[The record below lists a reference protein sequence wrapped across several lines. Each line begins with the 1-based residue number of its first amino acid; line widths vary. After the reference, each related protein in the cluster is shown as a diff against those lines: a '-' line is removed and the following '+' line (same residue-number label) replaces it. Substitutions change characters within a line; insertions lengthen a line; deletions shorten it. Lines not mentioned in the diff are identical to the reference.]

1 MGAPAV
7 APVSKQEVERIA
19 ADAVTRALGE
29 AGLNSDSIN
38 HIPSNDEL
46 SRTLEALERHKDDVV
61 RAARETIDGT
71 FDEKFRAALPED
83 LQARVDHIEA
93 KLKEADK
100 RGNPLSAR
108 DPRTTDDE
116 RKERIYD
123 HIGKHIT
130 ARVYMRKGQ
139 RLPDSLRND
148 LGGLTRTATA
158 GDDTKG
164 AIIISDLRTEDWM
177 RVKPDHSLA
186 RRVVRS
192 IPLDDS
198 LTMIVPTLL
207 TDPELEDLP
216 EEDPTGA
223 HESTPTWENEANSSV
238 TARTLAGKIRLSRQ
252 LPPKQMER
260 LQAFYGQLLVE
271 QAGKKE
277 DRWFF
282 NLPTGPFVDMLR
294 AAGNTHLVEDR
305 TSSGGAN
312 GQAFKDSQ
320 FEDWD
325 EFQDTLADNIE
336 GIYVMHP
343 SMFGHIRRLR
353 DDNNRP
359 LWASAIGHVPG
370 GSVNVPVSEFA
381 PRQLNDR
388 PCWLTTVMPKLSDT
402 GADKAMALY
411 FDPSK
416 ALIGDGPDTSIEVDD
431 SVRHD
436 QYERTIYLFR
446 TVAMKL
452 FVSGAAS
459 VMKTRP

>member
-7 APVSKQEVERIA
+7 AVSKEEVARIA
-19 ADAVTRALGE
+19 TDAAKRALGE
-29 AGLNSDSIN
+29 AGLNSDAIN
-38 HIPSNDEL
+38 HIPSNDDL
-46 SRTLEALERHKDDVV
+46 SRTLEALEQQKDAVV
-61 RAARETIDGT
+61 RAAKDTIEGT
-71 FDEKFRAALPED
+71 FDEKFRALVPED
-83 LQARVDHIEA
+83 LQARMDHLET
-93 KLKEADK
+93 KLKDADK

-108 DPRTTDDE
+108 DPRMTDDE
-116 RKERIYD
+116 RKERIYE
-123 HIGKHIT
+123 HIGKHIS
-130 ARVYMRKGQ
+130 ARCYMRDGG
-139 RLPDSLRND
+139 RVPEHIRND
-148 LGGLTRTATA
+148 IGSLTRTAVA

-164 AIIISDLRTEDWM
+164 AIIISDLKLEDWM
-177 RVKPDHSLA
+177 RIKPDHSLA
-186 RRVVRS
+186 RRIVRS

-198 LTMIVPTLL
+198 LTMVVPTLL

-223 HESTPTWENEANSSV
+223 NESTPTWETEANSSV
-238 TARTLAGKIRLSRQ
+238 TARTLAGKITLSRQ
-252 LPPKQMER
+252 IPPKQMER
-260 LQAFYGQLLVE
+260 LQSFYGQLLVE

-294 AAGNTHLVEDR
+294 AAGNTHLVADH
-305 TSSGGAN
+305 TADGGGN
-312 GQAFKDSQ
+312 GQAFKDSD
-320 FEDWD
+320 FSDWD

-336 GIYVMHP
+336 GVYVMHP
-343 SMFGHIRRLR
+343 TMFGHIRRLR

-370 GSVNVPVSEFA
+370 GTVNVPVSEFA

-416 ALIGDGPDTSIEVDD
+416 ALIGDGPDTKIEVDD
-431 SVRHD
+431 SVKHD

-452 FVSGAAS
+452 FIATAAS